1 MSAGWMRWQMQQ
13 QKGKTMTIKEFGEN
27 AEIVVAVKIF
37 VNDEEVFTGSSYD
50 IDGAIAELGRAER
63 MNVIGTA
70 IDEQY
75 QDLPEPIEDDYP
87 QEAN

>member
-1 MSAGWMRWQMQQ
+1 M
-13 QKGKTMTIKEFGEN
+13 KGTKLMTYKEFGEN
-27 AEIVVAVKIF
+27 AEITVAVKIF

-70 IDEQY
+70 LEQQY
-75 QDLPEPIEDDYP
+75 ADLPEPIEDEDRGISN
-87 QEAN
+87 ED